1 MNTIEIT
8 GATGTP
14 PYSVYVCDTTL
25 TYCYVVTGSTTIPP
39 TFIFD
44 VPPPLDVVSSLI
56 VKVIDANGCETF
68 ELYSCPPTPTPTPTN
83 TPTPTITPSQTITST
98 PTPTITPTITP
109 TSTDPPP
116 TPTVTP
122 TVSVTPT
129 VTPTVTT
136 TPTITP
142 TVTPTP
148 TVTTTQTVTPTPTLT
163 PTPSPLP
170 SLPGIYYGKFNNTTI
185 TSADTGSLTF
195 VTTNDITNTYVTFP
209 TGNGYGYVL
218 IPITLPQP
226 SDFKDSSTGCTGNDV
241 PTNNIGT
248 VVVLDANGFAITY
261 NIYRTFYS
269 FNGQLLCWLCS

>member
-14 PYSVYVCDTTL
+14 PYSVYVCDSTL
-25 TYCYVVTGSTTIPP
+25 TYCYVVTESTMIPP

-44 VPPPLDVVSSLI
+44 VPPPLDVVSPLI
-56 VKVIDANGCETF
+56 VKIIDANGCETF
-68 ELYSCPPTPTPTPTN
+68 ESYSCPPTPTPTPT
-83 TPTPTITPSQTITST
+83 
-98 PTPTITPTITP
+98 
-109 TSTDPPP
+109 
-116 TPTVTP
+116 VTP
-122 TVSVTPT
+122 
-129 VTPTVTT
+129 
-136 TPTITP
+136 
-142 TVTPTP
+142 
-148 TVTTTQTVTPTPTLT
+148 TQTVTPTPTIT

-226 SDFKDSSTGCTGNDV
+226 SDFKDSNTVCTGNDV

-261 NIYRTFYS
+261 NVYRTFYS